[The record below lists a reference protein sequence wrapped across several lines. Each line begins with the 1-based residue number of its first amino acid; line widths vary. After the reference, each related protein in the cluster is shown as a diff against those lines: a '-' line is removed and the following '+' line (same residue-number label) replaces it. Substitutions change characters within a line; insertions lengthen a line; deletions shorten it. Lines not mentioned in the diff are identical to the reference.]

1 VSSIEPRLLARIRLL
16 VWAVLALGLLG
27 TGTELLLLEHT
38 EDSLQLVPL
47 GVIAVAL
54 VAIGWQAV
62 SSRRSSVRLFQL
74 AMLMLIV
81 SGAAGVVLHY
91 RGNME
96 FQLESDPS
104 LGGLDLFVKVIH
116 AKAPPA
122 LAPGTMAFFGL
133 LGLVS
138 VHGHPALGRGGR
150 HGSLEG

>member
-1 VSSIEPRLLARIRLL
+1 VSSIEPRLLGRIRFL
-16 VWAVLALGLLG
+16 VWVVLALGLLG
-27 TGTELLLLEHT
+27 TGTELILLEHT

-62 SSRRSSVRLFQL
+62 SARRWRVRLFQL

-81 SGAAGVVLHY
+81 SGAAGIVLHY
-91 RGNME
+91 RGSME

-104 LGGLDLFVKVIH
+104 LGGLDLFVRVIH

-138 VHGHPALGRGGR
+138 VYRHPALDRGGV
-150 HGSLEG
+150 HGS